1 MSVAAGSFPRIAVV
15 AAGAMGSA
23 VANRLHRAGCTVLTN
38 LDGRSDATR
47 RRALDAGMIDVSLGE
62 MVQKAQWILSILPP
76 RDAHTFAEMVGREA
90 SKTGRGIHAANESLV
105 FVDCNAVSPE
115 TAKRIAGV
123 FAATDIKFVD
133 AGIIGG
139 PPRDGYDPTFYASA
153 DARDLGILDAFS
165 GLSRYGLK
173 VSPLNGEGAGVGDA
187 SALKMSYAGIT
198 KGVTGLFTTMVLAAH
213 ASSPATA
220 DALLRELNI
229 SQSALLNRLVK
240 SVPPMVPKA
249 YRWVGE
255 MEEIGDFV
263 GGSQGDVYR
272 GLARVYERVES
283 SVEGDQKDINVLTKF
298 VKDAESTLQ
307 RDK

>member
-1 MSVAAGSFPRIAVV
+1 MSTSTLPRIAVV

-23 VANRLHRAGCTVLTN
+23 VANRLHKAGCTVFTN

-47 RRALDAGMIDVSLGE
+47 RRARDAGMIDVSVADIVL
-62 MVQKAQWILSILPP
+62 KAEWILSILPP
-76 RDAHTFAEMVGREA
+76 RDAYSFAEMVRKEA
-90 SKTGRGIHAANESLV
+90 SKSGRGVNSEPLV
-105 FVDCNAVSPE
+105 FADCNAVSPE

-123 FAATDIKFVD
+123 FAGTHIKFVD

-139 PPRDGYDPTFYASA
+139 PPKDSYDPTFYASV
-153 DARDLGILDAFS
+153 DARDGSILDAFTA
-165 GLSRYGLK
+165 LSKYGLK
-173 VSPLNGEGAGVGDA
+173 VSPLKGEGVGVGDA

-198 KGVTGLFTTMVLAAH
+198 KGITGLFTTMVLSAH

-220 DALLRELNI
+220 DALLKELDI

-240 SVPPMVPKA
+240 NVPPMLPKA

-263 GGSQGDVYR
+263 GGDEGDVYR

-283 SVEGDQKDINVLTKF
+283 SIAGDRNDVNVLTKF
-298 VKDAESTLQ
+298 VENAQEVLRQEKH
-307 RDK
+307 